1 MNVNYY
7 GSLALAMADINGG
20 TTANALVD
28 SSNAVVRVDMEDT
41 GAITVSLL
49 ANDSHDAMITVEK
62 NLVLELGDK
71 VLSFTEEGCL
81 NLMAGTDVTINGGT
95 LLRVMND
102 GADSL
107 YLVQT
112 AGKLKINGGSYQIS
126 GYHPNGFMAVKAAN
140 TSALLEI
147 CNAEVSAINGE
158 NEVGTGVK
166 AIQTQAVQTHIKGA
180 TVTADADILSQ
191 AVFGVGRILIKDST
205 VNANSRR
212 DNSQAVCIPEVN
224 VERVLTIEGST
235 LNAQSDV
242 LGVHAVYIGGGT
254 ASIKGSALNACS
266 HSSYATSLE
275 LEAGTTTVEDCR
287 IYAITYS
294 DEDASSSG
302 IENHAGS
309 TIRVKNTTI
318 LADAKGDDAIK
329 HPISVAFGNHGTAYV
344 ENVTLNGTHSGL
356 SNHGKLYVNGGTYTG
371 YCHGGFYFAHGADG
385 EAFIND
391 AIIRGGHYEGIFD
404 FSSHSGDRY
413 GALYIGG
420 GSGPESSNV
429 TTYLDGCTFDT
440 SDCHRAIIIRG
451 SGNEQN
457 NTIYISNSYLEDGI
471 LNEGAIRIDNAS
483 HKLYIGA
490 GTNITAASFK
500 NTFLIPDGSGNFP
513 QYPADYIEEGCAVFT
528 DELYRR
534 QPDGY
539 VCSAVNKTFKR
550 PENGKVEIFLYVP
563 PACGVDS
570 SKVAFKLGGMTLF
583 EGSLVSDS
591 SNCGTAFVEYYVKK
605 NSSSN
610 AVHYITNGA
619 GLVDLHASGLVPNDV
634 VDSIAV
640 IALDG
645 AVFPEG
651 TRMYVT
657 VKEI

>member
-1 MNVNYY
+1 MNASYY
-7 GSLALAMADINGG
+7 ESLALAMADINGG
-20 TTANALVD
+20 TTANALTD

-41 GAITVSLL
+41 GAITVTLL
-49 ANDSHDAMITVEK
+49 ANDASNATITVEK
-62 NLVLELGDK
+62 DLTLMLEDK
-71 VLSFTEEGCL
+71 VLSFTGDGCL
-81 NLMAGTDVTINGGT
+81 NFAAGTDATINGGT
-95 LLRVMND
+95 LQRVMND
-102 GADSL
+102 GADAL

-158 NEVGTGVK
+158 NEANTGVK
-166 AIQTQAVQTHIKGA
+166 TIQTQAVQTRITGT
-180 TVTADADILSQ
+180 TVTADANILAQ
-191 AVFGVGRILIKDST
+191 AVLGVGRILIKDST
-205 VNANSRR
+205 INANSRR
-212 DNSQAVCIPEVN
+212 DLSQAVCMPNVN
-224 VERVLTIEGST
+224 GAIEGGLTIKDSAV
-235 LNAQSDV
+235 NA
-242 LGVHAVYIGGGT
+242 
-254 ASIKGSALNACS
+254 
-266 HSSYATSLE
+266 SSNSGYAHGIE
-275 LEAGTTTVEDCR
+275 LAAGTTTVEDCA
-287 IYAITYS
+287 IYAITYGE
-294 DEDASSSG
+294 EDAGATG
-302 IENHAGS
+302 IENQRGS
-309 TIRVKNTTI
+309 TIRVKDTTI
-318 LADAKGDDAIK
+318 LADARGDDAIN
-329 HPISVAFGNHGTAYV
+329 HPISVAFGNGGTAYV

-356 SNHGKLYVNGGTYTG
+356 QNGGKLYVNGGTYTG
-371 YCHGGFYFAHGADG
+371 FCHGGFYFCHGEEG
-385 EAFIND
+385 EAYIND

-429 TTYLDGCTFDT
+429 TAYLDGCTFDT

-457 NTIYISNSYLEDGI
+457 NTIYISNSTLEDGI

-500 NTFLIPDGSGNFP
+500 NTFLIPDGSGKFP

-550 PENGKVEIFLYVP
+550 PENGKIEIFLYVP
-563 PACGVDS
+563 PVCGVDS
-570 SKVAFKLGGMTLF
+570 SKVAFKIGGMTVF
-583 EGSLVSDS
+583 EGFLMSDS
-591 SNCGTAFVEYYVKK
+591 PNCGTAFVEYYIKK
-605 NSSSN
+605 DTSCNS
-610 AVHYITNGA
+610 VHYITNSA
-619 GLVDLHASGLVPNDV
+619 GLADLHASGLIPKDV
-634 VDSIAV
+634 ADSVAV
-640 IALDG
+640 IAPDG

-651 TRMYVT
+651 TQLYLT